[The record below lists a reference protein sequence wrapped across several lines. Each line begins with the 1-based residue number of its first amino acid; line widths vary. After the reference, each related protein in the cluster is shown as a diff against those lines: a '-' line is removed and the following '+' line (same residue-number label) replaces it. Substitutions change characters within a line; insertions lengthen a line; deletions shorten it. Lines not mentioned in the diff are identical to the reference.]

1 MIKSLLGKKHQRL
14 KLSRMKQKKNLD
26 DKSQGLIL
34 LCNAPLDDDG
44 CRVVFIIIIIIIIK
58 I

>member
-1 MIKSLLGKKHQRL
+1 
-14 KLSRMKQKKNLD
+14 MKQKKNLD